1 MLDKNMIENVNIEA
15 QEDFLKKHGEPLY
28 CGFAWVEV
36 PVARVNSKEA
46 KKLMQLGFGK
56 SWVRKRMDLWIN
68 QKVGQYGQSMD
79 IKIAG
84 AQAVVELLKENGI
97 QASYGCRAD

>member
-46 KKLMQLGFGK
+46 KKLINLGFKK
-56 SWVRKRMDLWIN
+56 SWVRKRMDLWIHSFS
-68 QKVGQYGQSMD
+68 QSMD

>member
-1 MLDKNMIENVNIEA
+1 
-15 QEDFLKKHGEPLY
+15 
-28 CGFAWVEV
+28 
-36 PVARVNSKEA
+36 
-46 KKLMQLGFGK
+46 
-56 SWVRKRMDLWIN
+56 MDLWIN